1 MAFPISLRLAIRQWA
16 ARPLR
21 PILCSLAIASA
32 VALIVCVGA
41 AFESLRYT
49 VDMLIG
55 QMLGVAEIHVRPAQK
70 GVDARLP
77 ESMLHQLRERPDV
90 DFAAGRLQ
98 SHIALTAPGKGGAD
112 DKRWFDALGIYPDLD
127 EKLRPK
133 IYSDGRGLTPGDADE
148 IVIDS
153 TIADVMHLHL
163 NEKMDYSVDG
173 VHSRPVTIVG
183 IIKRPAIEL
192 LSRPTAYLD
201 IGAISKDLGVS
212 PEYNVID
219 LKLKL
224 PSDTDY
230 DAYAKMLTEE
240 LGPTVK
246 AAPGTNS
253 RAKLAQETHSI
264 ELILSLLAA
273 ISSICAALII
283 GTTLSVGVQERIR
296 QFGQLRCIGSSRSQ
310 LASFVLADALVMGV
324 IGSAAGVAMGFLFST
339 VLVTHYPQYF
349 LAYKIAP
356 TYVLISL
363 VTGLLATLFGA
374 LIPMWQVTRVSPMT
388 AITAVAKPPRSSR
401 IRIAIVVGGS
411 CLALQFLLWYLIP
424 QEDAKFFTYNLVGI
438 PLVFVGWALLGPG
451 ILVAT
456 EWIGAQVIGRLLF
469 IRPVLLRSAW
479 SRTPWRASAMIAAL
493 MIGVTLLTAVRARG
507 QSLLVSWVSPARVPD
522 LLLYTVM
529 DTVVDSFVP
538 SPLRPSPER
547 RAETLKAQHPEIT
560 VAAPAASFPV
570 KIDVPADAPKE
581 ILSDS
586 ATHVVAVDP
595 VTFPQVVEMEFVKGD
610 RETALKQLAAGGHI
624 FVTEDFENHRHLTVG
639 DKLTLIAADGR
650 PVDFTIAA
658 VVASTGM
665 ELVKN
670 YFDMRTVF
678 QEQAVSSVL
687 GTLSDA
693 KKHFKVREGSF
704 TLVNL
709 TPAAQ
714 SPAVLGKLREQLT
727 KDGYQAVS
735 SVELKIGI
743 RKVITSV
750 VDALSV
756 IAFGALVVASLGVAN
771 MVIASVHAR
780 RYEFGVLRAVGAGR
794 LQLIRL
800 VLAEVSLIGVIAG
813 VLGVAAGLHLAYM
826 STLVD
831 RLLTGFSTSFLALNA
846 VGVVTSGL
854 IYVGIGIVVTT
865 LLAWMAAIVPA
876 ARAAMTAQRT
886 LLAGGRA

>member
-1 MAFPISLRLAIRQWA
+1 MPLPIPLRLAVRQWT

-21 PILCSLAIASA
+21 PILCSIAIAAA

-49 VDMLIG
+49 VNTVIG
-55 QMLGVAEIHVRPAQK
+55 QMLGVAEIHIRAAQK

-77 ESMLHQLRERPDV
+77 DSLLQQLRNRPDV

-98 SHIALTAPGKGGAD
+98 THISLAPTGRGGED
-112 DKRWFDALGIYPDLD
+112 DKRWFDAIGIFPDLD

-133 IYSDGRGLTPGDADE
+133 IYADGHGLTPGDPNQ
-148 IVIDS
+148 IIIDS
-153 TIADVMHLHL
+153 TIADLMHLHL
-163 NEKMDYSVDG
+163 NQKIDYSFDG
-173 VHSRPVTIVG
+173 AHSRPLTIVG

-201 IGAISKDLGVS
+201 INALSKDLGLT

-224 PSDTDY
+224 PPDTDY
-230 DAYAKMLTEE
+230 DAYAKQLTAE

-246 AAPGTNS
+246 ASPGTNS

-264 ELILSLLAA
+264 ELILSLLAV

-324 IGSAAGVAMGFLFST
+324 IGSAAGIALGFAFST
-339 VLVTHYPQYF
+339 LLVTHFPQYF

-356 TYVLISL
+356 AYILISII
-363 VTGLLATLFGA
+363 TGLLATSFGA
-374 LIPMWQVTRVSPMT
+374 AIPMWQVTRVSPMA
-388 AITAVAKPPRSSR
+388 AITAAAHPPRHSR
-401 IRIAIVVGGS
+401 IH
-411 CLALQFLLWYLIP
+411 LALLIGGVALAAQFLLWNLIP
-424 QEDAKFFTYNLVGI
+424 QKDARFFIYLFAGI
-438 PLVFVGWALLGPG
+438 PLIFIGWALLGPA
-451 ILVAT
+451 ILVAA
-456 EWIGAQVIGRLLF
+456 EWAGAHVLGRLFF

-547 RAETLKAQHPEIT
+547 RAETLMAEHPEIT
-560 VAAPAASFPV
+560 IACPASSFPV
-570 KIDVPADAPKE
+570 KIKTDPGQSRE
-581 ILSDS
+581 ILSDA
-586 ATHVVAVDP
+586 ATHFVAVDP
-595 VTFPQVVEMEFVKGD
+595 TAFPKVVEMEFVKGD
-610 RETALKQLAAGGHI
+610 RETALKQLADGAHI

-639 DKLTLIAADGR
+639 DKLTLVAADGK

-670 YFDMRTVF
+670 YFDMRTIF

-693 KKHFKVREGSF
+693 KKYFRVREGSF
-704 TLVNL
+704 ILVNL
-709 TPAAQ
+709 DPAAH
-714 SPAVLGKLREQLT
+714 SSAKLGALRQQLA
-727 KDGYQAVS
+727 KDGFQSVS
-735 SVELKIGI
+735 AVELKVGI
-743 RKVITSV
+743 RKVITRV
-750 VDALSV
+750 VDALSI

-794 LQLIRL
+794 MQLIRL
-800 VLAEVSLIGVIAG
+800 VLAEVSLIGIIAG

-831 RLLTGFSTSFLALNA
+831 FLLTGFQTNFLDKTLLGVFTSAAF
-846 VGVVTSGL
+846 
-854 IYVGIGIVVTT
+854 YVFIGIVITT
-865 LLAWMAAIVPA
+865 LLAWLAAILPA
-876 ARAAMTAQRT
+876 ARAALLAQRT
-886 LLAGGRA
+886 LLASGRA